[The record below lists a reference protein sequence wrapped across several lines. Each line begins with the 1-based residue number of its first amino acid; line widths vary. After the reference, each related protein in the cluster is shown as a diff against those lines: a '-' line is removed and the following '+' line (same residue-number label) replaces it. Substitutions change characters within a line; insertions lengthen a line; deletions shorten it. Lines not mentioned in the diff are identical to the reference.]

1 LAAVAATLTGE
12 LNRRRPRSPVSRRQE
27 EDFDRV
33 AGDFISL
40 PPCRFL
46 TATDDHPPPILGLGG
61 ALNMRY
67 LCLVYC
73 EPNVFDRMTGEE
85 QKTLD
90 RDSLAYDEELR
101 VSGHM
106 VHAHALQSVDKAV
119 TLRVRNAKMSSTDG
133 PFAETKEHLG
143 GFILIE
149 AADMEEA
156 KRVAA
161 GIPMARL
168 GSIEVRPIYDI
179 PIWE

>member
-1 LAAVAATLTGE
+1 L
-12 LNRRRPRSPVSRRQE
+12 
-27 EDFDRV
+27 
-33 AGDFISL
+33 
-40 PPCRFL
+40 
-46 TATDDHPPPILGLGG
+46 
-61 ALNMRY
+61 RY
-67 LCLVYC
+67 LCIVYC
-73 EPNVFDRMTGEE
+73 EPHIFDHVTREE

-101 VSGHM
+101 ASGHYI
-106 VHAHALQSVDKAV
+106 HSNALQSVDKAV
-119 TLRVRNAKMSSTDG
+119 TLRVRDGKMSSTDG

-156 KRVAA
+156 RRVAA

-179 PIWE
+179 PTWE